1 MGAST
6 GKRANKTSFFGRVHG
21 GNLNVDS
28 TFDGTNPLS
37 INTYGVNDLDYQ
49 IALGHT
55 YLFHQQLVSSFRLSA
70 SRTNVRKTPD
80 NYKSYADFGANVTE
94 LGGKVISM
102 TVTGGLGFTIGG
114 GAANPGE
121 SHNGP
126 NPSISEDISWI
137 KGNHQFGFGG
147 TLYHQ
152 QMNYWSGSECDSGND
167 LRRHRHRAWDWR
179 TS

>member
-1 MGAST
+1 MILITKSRSATRTCSPT
-6 GKRANKTSFFGRVHG
+6 TSSAR
-21 GNLNVDS
+21 S
-28 TFDGTNPLS
+28 
-37 INTYGVNDLDYQ
+37 
-49 IALGHT
+49 A
-55 YLFHQQLVSSFRLSA
+55 LSA

-114 GAANPGE
+114 GAANPGQ

-126 NPSISEDISWI
+126 NPSISEDLSWI

-152 QMNYWSGSECDSGND
+152 QMNYWSGVNATAAMTFDGTATRS
-167 LRRHRHRAWDWR
+167 
-179 TS
+179 